1 MASAYSML
9 QHTTECATNSVL
21 SLLILGGHYDCGGVR
36 ACTKNLDHQPPLE
49 NWLRNI
55 RDVYRL
61 HRAELDAIDDPEARH
76 RRLVEI
82 NVIEQCINLFKTG
95 VVQRRRVQ
103 TFNDETF
110 GFTQP
115 RIHAC
120 VYDPKDGKLRQLQ
133 VDFKEYIK
141 DLHGIYNLYKIGD
154 KSGMLGASER

>member
-1 MASAYSML
+1 
-9 QHTTECATNSVL
+9 
-21 SLLILGGHYDCGGVR
+21 
-36 ACTKNLDHQPPLE
+36 LDHQPPLE

-95 VVQRRRVQ
+95 IVQRRRVE
-103 TFNDETF
+103 TFNDDTF
-110 GFTQP
+110 TFTQP
-115 RIHAC
+115 RIHAV

-133 VDFKEYIK
+133 VDFKEYLK
-141 DLHGIYNLYKIGD
+141 DIDGIYNLYQTGD
-154 KSGMLGASER
+154 KSGIVKEKKTNSMIK